1 MPASEVKPVPP
12 ANAIPTPP
20 RRSPLAGFPRLAG
33 TLVLLFALL
42 FAGYYLYTNVL
53 NLKPAN
59 VYVVRRGLAISS
71 VYGTVTIS
79 ANYAIMLFAQ
89 NTGYLH
95 LAIKGTPNTL
105 NGFSVKRGDLLGT
118 VVDDATQRLYEQAQ
132 RDFNTARDRQQRG
145 PTVAQ
150 ALQSAKATVA
160 AYEKLV
166 PGAVPRVTVDT
177 AKGEVIRLQNA
188 FDAEAAE
195 LQHILDVA
203 SGTLK
208 TYEEQVKRMRVE
220 APFDGILTFIG
231 FGDGAY
237 VQINSA
243 LFTVATP
250 GMFVSGEVNE
260 EDVGALKNGMKA
272 ELRLYAYPN
281 TSFNATVAAVLP
293 SPTEPNGSRYSVTLG
308 MDHPPDNLRYGL
320 TGEMNII
327 LGRKPN
333 AIIIPTRALN
343 DDQVLIVDHG
353 VVEQRAVT
361 VGFKNLEYAEILEGI
376 NEGNQVIV
384 SDQDAFRTGE
394 RVRPV
399 LVNAVKPRE

>member
-1 MPASEVKPVPP
+1 MPASEVKPIQPV
-12 ANAIPTPP
+12 NAVPTPP
-20 RRSPLAGFPRLAG
+20 RRSPLAGFLRLAG

-59 VYVVRRGLAISS
+59 VYVVRRGPAISA

-79 ANYAIMLFAQ
+79 ANNAIVLFAQ
-89 NTGYLH
+89 NTGFLH
-95 LAIKGTPNTL
+95 LALQGTTYTL
-105 NGFSVKRGDLLGT
+105 NGYSVKKGQLLAT
-118 VVDDATQRLYEQAQ
+118 VVDEATQRLYEQAQ

-150 ALQSAKATVA
+150 ALQAAKATVA
-160 AYEKLV
+160 AYDRLA
-166 PGAVPRVTVDT
+166 PGAVPRVTVD
-177 AKGEVIRLQNA
+177 AARGEVIRLQNA

-208 TYEEQVKRMRVE
+208 TYEEQVKRMRIE

-231 FGDGAY
+231 FADGAY
-237 VQINSA
+237 VLVNQA
-243 LFTVATP
+243 LFTVSTP
-250 GMFVSGEVNE
+250 GMLVSGEVNE

-281 TSFNATVAAVLP
+281 TTFSATVAFVLP
-293 SPTEPNGSRYSVTLG
+293 SPTEPSGSRYSVILG
-308 MDHPPDNLRYGL
+308 LDKPPDNLRYGL

-333 AIIIPTRALN
+333 AIVIPTRALN
-343 DDQVLIVDHG
+343 SDQVLIVDHG